1 MKFRNPSNGY
11 VEESSCP
18 WLWCLLFGAFYFMA
32 KGIWFHAIL
41 GIALALMTLGMARNR
56 LQLQPKRIKFGS
68 FQRLRAHHR
77 RRIPPGTRHRCERT
91 AAPSTHR
98 VLGNSFPCS

>member
-41 GIALALMTLGMARNR
+41 GIALALMT
-56 LQLQPKRIKFGS
+56 FGLS
-68 FQRLRAHHR
+68 WLLYPLFANIEVGDGAQSAS
-77 RRIPPGTRHRCERT
+77 
-91 AAPSTHR
+91 AAA
-98 VLGNSFPCS
+98 